1 MSATKRSRYLTVF
14 AALAV
19 FTVIEVAVAFTA
31 IEKSTQVVLLLAL
44 ALIKASLV
52 ALYYMHLRS
61 EGPLLRVIA
70 AFPMLLVIV
79 LLLLPVFDLA
89 LAQ

>member
-1 MSATKRSRYLTVF
+1 MNAANRSKYLTVF

-31 IEKSTQVVLLLAL
+31 IAKSTQVVLLVAM

-52 ALYYMHLRS
+52 AFYYMHLRS
-61 EGPLLRVIA
+61 EGPILKVIA

>member
-1 MSATKRSRYLTVF
+1 
-14 AALAV
+14 
-19 FTVIEVAVAFTA
+19 VIEVAVAFTG
-31 IEKSTQVVLLLAL
+31 IPKSTRVVLLVAL

-61 EGPLLRVIA
+61 EGPILKVIA
-70 AFPMLLVIV
+70 AFPLLLVVV
-79 LLLLPVFDLA
+79 LLLLPIFDLA

>member
-1 MSATKRSRYLTVF
+1 MSVAKRTKYLTVF
-14 AALAV
+14 GVLAV
-19 FTVIEVAVAFTA
+19 FTVIEVAVAFASIARPTR
-31 IEKSTQVVLLLAL
+31 VVLLLAL
-44 ALIKASLV
+44 ALTKASLV

-61 EGPLLRVIA
+61 EGPILRVIA

>member
-1 MSATKRSRYLTVF
+1 M
-14 AALAV
+14 
-19 FTVIEVAVAFTA
+19 
-31 IEKSTQVVLLLAL
+31 Q
-44 ALIKASLV
+44 
-52 ALYYMHLRS
+52 LRT

>member
-1 MSATKRSRYLTVF
+1 MSAAKRSKYLTVF
-14 AALAV
+14 AVLAV
-19 FTVIEVAVAFTA
+19 FTVVEVAVAFTA
-31 IEKSTQVVLLLAL
+31 IAKSTQVVLLVAL

-61 EGPLLRVIA
+61 EGPVLKVIA
-70 AFPMLLVIV
+70 AFPLVLVIV
-79 LLLLPVFDLA
+79 LLLLPIFDLA